1 MGFIIITIS
10 ADCKVHFNAN
20 LLIQNQVSTFGLE
33 PTVLYQLGHVF
44 IEQQIEEVWIYKKN
58 LIFVLCVP
66 ICLCVTGM
74 VGFGVTFKWLQSSVT
89 VSVAQPHE
97 LEKLNIPKGEERLSM
112 IIEEGEPFHK
122 INTKD
127 T

>member
-1 MGFIIITIS
+1 M
-10 ADCKVHFNAN
+10 DCKLHFNAN
-20 LLIQNQVSTFGLE
+20 LLIQNQVSTFGLK

-44 IEQQIEEVWIYKKN
+44 IEQQIEEVWIYKRI
-58 LIFVLCVP
+58 LIVVLSVA

-74 VGFGVTFKWLQSSVT
+74 VVFWVTFKWLQSSVT
-89 VSVAQPHE
+89 VSAAQPHE
-97 LEKLNIPKGEERLSM
+97 LEKLNIPKTRK
-112 IIEEGEPFHK
+112 EGEHIHFHK